1 MYLVVSMQTSD
12 TISQGAAQHMLI
24 KPAYTPNN
32 ANASQWAREI
42 VASVDMLLMESSR
55 KLESAYS
62 ERMDSILPISGNSQA
77 LEDGLINSVRVFKV
91 PDSECIEDGKF
102 GTASLDA
109 SAAIK
114 KGADVFSS
122 AVSELCH
129 TLFSFAKG
137 LEQDDIEIFGSKIV
151 EAVTSATSSYLEFS
165 DSLHNKI
172 TTAQTGNEI
181 AEALGQ
187 FNPYVWSGEES
198 MVSRLDIL
206 KIRLEGEMLIS
217 LKR

>member
-1 MYLVVSMQTSD
+1 MQPSD
-12 TISQGAAQHMLI
+12 MVSQGAAQHMLI
-24 KPAYTPNN
+24 KPAYAPNS

-62 ERMDSILPISGNSQA
+62 QRMGSIHSSENNFQA
-77 LEDGLINSVRVFKV
+77 LDDGLISSMRVFEV
-91 PDSECIEDGKF
+91 PDGEFIEDGKF
-102 GTASLDA
+102 GTARLDA
-109 SAAIK
+109 PAAIK
-114 KGADVFSS
+114 KGTDVFSS

-137 LEQDDIEIFGSKIV
+137 LEQEDIELFGHKIV
-151 EAVTSATSSYLEFS
+151 EAVNSVTGSYLEFA
-165 DSLHNKI
+165 DSLHNRI
-172 TTAQTGNEI
+172 TNAQTGSEI
-181 AEALGQ
+181 AEAISQ
-187 FNPYVWSGEES
+187 FNPSVWSGEES